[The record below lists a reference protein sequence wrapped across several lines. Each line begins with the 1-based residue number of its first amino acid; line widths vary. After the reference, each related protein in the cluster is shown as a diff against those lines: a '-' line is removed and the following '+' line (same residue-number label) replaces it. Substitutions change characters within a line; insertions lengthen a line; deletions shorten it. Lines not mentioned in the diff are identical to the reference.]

1 MAYSRLRGPG
11 MAAAQAEG
19 DMVAA
24 GGEGRG
30 GHATLG
36 VCRHL
41 VVRVRL
47 AGCRQLYCAVSAM

>member
-1 MAYSRLRGPG
+1 
-11 MAAAQAEG
+11 MAAAQAEQAEG
-19 DMVAA
+19 DMAAA
-24 GGEGRG
+24 GGWGRG